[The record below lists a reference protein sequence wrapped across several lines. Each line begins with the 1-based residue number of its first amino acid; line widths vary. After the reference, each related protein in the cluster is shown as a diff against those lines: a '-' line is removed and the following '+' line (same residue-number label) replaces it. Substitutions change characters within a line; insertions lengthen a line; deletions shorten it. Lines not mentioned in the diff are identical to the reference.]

1 MDNKEVALRLLEILE
16 NRQLLRSANRREMVE
31 QYTYFYDAINR
42 IDKKLPQLTFEEQEK
57 LIDKIMELEEN
68 K

>member
-31 QYTYFYDAINR
+31 QYTYFYDAVNR

-57 LIDKIMELEEN
+57 LIDKIMEQ
-68 K
+68 